1 MNGELV
7 GLSCG
12 GAGFGVPKGVLAV
25 GAADVGEGKRL
36 FDWGAGAV
44 EVVEP
49 KKLLI

>member
-1 MNGELV
+1 VNGELV

-12 GAGFGVPKGVLAV
+12 GAGFGVPKGVLTV